1 MAREDALQAG
11 ELYGWRLNGVLSGYG
26 NPVGSEAIGVAYADG
41 RYGSGVLVKDTTK
54 VSWGVSIPG
63 VFHVSFWFI
72 PNQITTS
79 VIWTA
84 TGSGV
89 SLLVGYDSAAGTF
102 FLEDQLFNRVVVA
115 YPVNVADRICIGV
128 CQTATERR
136 LFIGKM
142 GGDVQSASKPLIPTA
157 GYSVLK
163 LY

>member
-1 MAREDALQAG
+1 L
-11 ELYGWRLNGVLSGYG
+11 
-26 NPVGSEAIGVAYADG
+26 I
-41 RYGSGVLVKDTTK
+41 KDTTK

-84 TGSGV
+84 TGAGV
-89 SLLVGYDSAAGTF
+89 SLLVGYDSVAGTF
-102 FLEDQLFNRVVVA
+102 FLEDQLFNRVLVP

-142 GGDVQSASKPLIPTA
+142 GGEVQSASQPLAPTA
-157 GYSVLK
+157 GYSMLK